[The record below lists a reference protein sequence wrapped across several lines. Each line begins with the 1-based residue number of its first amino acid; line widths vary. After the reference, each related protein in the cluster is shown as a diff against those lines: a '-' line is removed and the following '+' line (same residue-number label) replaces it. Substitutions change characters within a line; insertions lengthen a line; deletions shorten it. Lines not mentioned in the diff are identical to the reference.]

1 MTSLTSRKDKLLQQL
16 NIEQVDKKFWDTID
30 YERKLFEINKRKH
43 ESSQWP
49 SKQT

>member
-1 MTSLTSRKDKLLQQL
+1 MTSLTTRRDKPLVDMAD
-16 NIEQVDKKFWDTID
+16 IDKKFWDTID
-30 YERKLFEINKRKH
+30 YERNLFEINKRKH

>member
-1 MTSLTSRKDKLLQQL
+1 MTSSILRRDRQPLVEM
-16 NIEQVDKKFWDTID
+16 NDIDKKFWDAID